1 MNNPQLPDFENSL
14 RLGQGQL
21 DAAELAECHGV
32 LCGFL
37 AISPQAGGNDFIRQL
52 DALQLVDDPDE
63 PMRAMLDELFR
74 ATVAQLE
81 DEEYGFRLWLPDDS
95 EPLEERTEALA
106 RWCTGLLA
114 GLASEGNIQ
123 ALSGESAEA
132 VRDLEQIAR
141 AGLSAGPEDDKDARE
156 DEERAYTEITEYV
169 RVVTMMLRED
179 FRGPEQGEPVH

>member
-14 RLGQGQL
+14 RIGQGQL

-37 AISPQAGGNDFIRQL
+37 AISPQAGPSDYMTQL
-52 DALQLVDDPDE
+52 DSLQLVDQPDE
-63 PMRAMLDELFR
+63 ALRLVLDELFSS
-74 ATVAQLE
+74 TVAQLE
-81 DEEYGFRLWLPDDS
+81 DDEYGFRLWLPDDS

-114 GLASEGNIQ
+114 GLASQGSIE
-123 ALSGESAEA
+123 ALRGEAAEA
-132 VRDLEQIAR
+132 VGDIEQIAR
-141 AGLSAGPEDDKDARE
+141 AGLSAGPAEDEDARE
-156 DEERAYTEITEYV
+156 DDERAFTEIAEYV
-169 RVVTMMLRED
+169 RVVTLMLRED